1 MFFAKPYT
9 KVIRLLYEHRAQL
22 WVGILVMAMIGFH
35 GMRPEKNK
43 TVFFRWYQPLL
54 PFVLFISRSTSAH
67 EHSSC
72 NHVALAGDSM
82 HKMYFSWKT

>member
-22 WVGILVMAMIGFH
+22 WVGILVMASMACGH
-35 GMRPEKNK
+35 RK
-43 TVFFRWYQPLL
+43 TILSSSAGTN
-54 PFVLFISRSTSAH
+54 PFSLCIMFIARLTSAH
-67 EHSSC
+67 EYNSC
-72 NHVALAGDSM
+72 NHLALAGDSM